1 MARPR
6 FTPTDEQRSIVKML
20 AALGVRQDYIV
31 EIIGV
36 HSEKTLR
43 KHFQSELTRGAAE
56 ANRQVAQSLYRQA
69 TSGKCPAASMFWLKC
84 RAGWRERKEYDQAAP
99 ALPPFVVGVVK
110 DDR

>member
-20 AALGVRQDYIV
+20 AALGIRQDYIV
-31 EIIGV
+31 EMIGWR
-36 HSEKTLR
+36 SETTLR
-43 KHFQSELTRGAAE
+43 THFQSELAQGAAE
-56 ANRQVAQSLYRQA
+56 ANRQVAQSLFRQA

-110 DDR
+110 DGR

>member
-84 RAGWRERKEYDQAAP
+84 RAGWRERKENDQAAP

>member
-6 FTPTDEQRSIVKML
+6 FTPTDEQRSNVKRL
-20 AALGVRQDYIV
+20 AALGIRQDHIA
-31 EIIGV
+31 EMIGLR
-36 HSEKTLR
+36 SEKTLR
-43 KHFQSELTRGAAE
+43 KYFQSELTRGTAE

-84 RAGWRERKEYDQAAP
+84 RAGWRERKEYDQAAQSP
-99 ALPPFVVGVVK
+99 PPFIVGLVK

>member
-6 FTPTDEQRSIVKML
+6 FTPTEEQRSIVQTL
-20 AALGVRQDYIV
+20 AALGIRQHDIV
-31 EIIGV
+31 EMIGLR
-36 HSEKTLR
+36 SETTLR
-43 KHFQSELTRGAAE
+43 KHFQSELAQGAAE

-84 RAGWRERKEYDQAAP
+84 RAGWRERKENDQAAP
-99 ALPPFVVGVVK
+99 PLPPFVVGAVK